1 MEGHTDLVRSVAFS
15 PDGQHIVSGSDDQ
28 TLRLWDAP
36 LDGWLTMLLAC
47 NRLRYHPLLWQPDTI
62 TPDPEFIAVAQGAQR
77 ACQATWRHI
86 GGGGPHPSAAWLTS
100 LVERLT
106 DAVQAMVR
114 DR

>member
-1 MEGHTDLVRSVAFS
+1 TT
-15 PDGQHIVSGSDDQ
+15 GQPI
-28 TLRLWDAP
+28 P
-36 LDGWLTMLLAC
+36 EGWLTMFLAC